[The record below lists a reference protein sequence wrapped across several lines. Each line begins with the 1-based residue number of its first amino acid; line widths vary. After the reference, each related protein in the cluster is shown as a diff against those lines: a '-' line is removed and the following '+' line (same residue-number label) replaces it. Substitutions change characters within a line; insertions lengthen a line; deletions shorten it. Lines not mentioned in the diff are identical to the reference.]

1 MASTMQLYYDTVRR
15 YAYQYLVANWLKM
28 IFGHV

>member
-15 YAYQYLVANWLKM
+15 YAYQYLVANWL
-28 IFGHV
+28 